1 MIFRGL
7 STSGDAKLGGM
18 DFDRALMGY
27 VLKKEGLNLDA
38 LSDRDKLRASAR
50 LIQGVDVL
58 KRDLAVLEKSLLA
71 VSDVLPGRHI
81 DPFYF
86 SIDKLYYSIVQ
97 NIRILF
103 YGVV

>member
-1 MIFRGL
+1 MK
-7 STSGDAKLGGM
+7 DAKNFFSVILECYSGTM
-18 DFDRALMGY
+18 QMFTVR
-27 VLKKEGLNLDA
+27 
-38 LSDRDKLRASAR
+38 LRR
-50 LIQGVDVL
+50 RIVDVL

-71 VSDVLPGRHI
+71 VSDVLPERHI